1 MSAQSQPPQ
10 NAQTVAESQSVLA
23 DAQKIASLQE
33 ALAAAQA
40 ENANLKNGLKETK
53 KKAALEIASLK
64 EKIAADAL
72 IIERYADR
80 RAEIHADVAAKCV
93 TAQPKGSLTYSGI
106 LKRATAATSMNQSR
120 EILTNAYW
128 PQDDVTTMVTTGLAG
143 SISMRRDNLV
153 KTGLPREAVVNIEPL
168 YGPYSLLSTPTSMH
182 ENVMSALE
190 KLNVDVV
197 EAEEAKASH
206 LPGLST
212 GGKLA
217 QAKQAARRL
226 DYSLAAQVSRQ
237 RYTLVSQL
245 RKLAE
250 DLDLPISP
258 QEEVEDMAR
267 KGTWRK
273 QRPTGSARVNQQQ
286 PARQQQ
292 QSQPPSQSQQSRSR

>member
-1 MSAQSQPPQ
+1 
-10 NAQTVAESQSVLA
+10 
-23 DAQKIASLQE
+23 
-33 ALAAAQA
+33 
-40 ENANLKNGLKETK
+40 
-53 KKAALEIASLK
+53 
-64 EKIAADAL
+64 
-72 IIERYADR
+72 
-80 RAEIHADVAAKCV
+80 
-93 TAQPKGSLTYSGI
+93 
-106 LKRATAATSMNQSR
+106 
-120 EILTNAYW
+120 
-128 PQDDVTTMVTTGLAG
+128 MVTTGLAG

-292 QSQPPSQSQQSRSR
+292 QSQPPSQSQQSRSRRRSQATRRRSTSRESPAVAAEPSALLPRVPSPPLPTTEELLRQVTGPQVPPSQPPAVSNTQVDPASPAH